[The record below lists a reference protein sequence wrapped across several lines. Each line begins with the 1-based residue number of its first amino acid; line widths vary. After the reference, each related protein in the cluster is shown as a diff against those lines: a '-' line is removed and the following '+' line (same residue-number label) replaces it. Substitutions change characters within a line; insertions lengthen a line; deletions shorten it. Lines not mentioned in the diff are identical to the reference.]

1 MSPST
6 PLRSPDGPDPA
17 SIAGVSDTER
27 PPQLAEPTPMS
38 PPPASAPVGPASAN
52 LRAALPRP
60 GAVPLDRSPSS
71 SRLVAAA
78 PTRLPPVAAP
88 PPPNRQATMIH
99 AGAPPVVEGLG
110 GGSVPLTRRCT
121 ACETRYPS
129 DFLVC
134 PRDASPLVDELEN
147 SVDDPLL
154 NRLLGETYQIIRV
167 VGEGGMGRVYEAR
180 HLRLKERRFAVKVLH
195 GDLAKN
201 NEIVARF
208 MREAESASSLS
219 HPNVVDVFD
228 VHHLPDGTP
237 YLVGEFLDGEELAD
251 YVARRGPLEPRLAA
265 AVGRQVCRALA
276 VAHARGIVHR
286 DMKPENVFV
295 LRSSVDALAAGE
307 VHAVTVKVLDFGI
320 SKSGDSERSH
330 LTRTGVIMGTPSY
343 MSPEQARGKPVD
355 LRADVYSTGATLYFA
370 LTGKRPFDADDPT
383 STISMVLTQE
393 PPRPRSIDERI
404 PEALELVVQRAM
416 AKEPRDRY
424 QTMGDLEKA
433 LAAFE
438 NNDKAMVVQ
447 SHAERSAPLEI
458 AAPAS
463 GASRALELA
472 KGFLLSGGGS
482 ASSSG
487 QSATLAKIA
496 RPMIVLASAVLGL
509 WLVGGT
515 TAALAGLVRVL
526 HDGEITLTESVL
538 LVVGCLFA
546 AATPIA
552 LYVMHVRKVI
562 WPNSVRAL
570 QLAGDLKRTATAAL
584 IAYGGLS
591 IVARIGHTVLWR
603 SSKGLT
609 SGVWDILLFVVSIL
623 AAVTVGGFGPLVR
636 NMRRRRSS

>member
-1 MSPST
+1 MCPST
-6 PLRSPDGPDPA
+6 PLRSDDGPDPA
-17 SIAGVSDTER
+17 TSGVNDTER
-27 PPQLAEPTPMS
+27 PPAVQGELA
-38 PPPASAPVGPASAN
+38 ASTEIGPVAVPGAGSAN

-60 GAVPLDRSPSS
+60 QTVPLNRDPSS
-71 SRLVAAA
+71 ARLVAAPA
-78 PTRLPPVAAP
+78 TRLPPVAAP
-88 PPPNRQATMIH
+88 PQPQRAATMLH
-99 AGAPPVVEGLG
+99 AGAPPVQAAAGDVA
-110 GGSVPLTRRCT
+110 LTRRCT
-121 ACETRYPS
+121 ACETRYPA

-134 PRDASPLVDELEN
+134 PRDASPLVDE
-147 SVDDPLL
+147 VIDGADDPLL
-154 NRLLGETYQIIRV
+154 NKLLGETYQIIRV

-195 GDLAKN
+195 SDLAKN

-251 YVARRGPLEPRLAA
+251 YVTRSGPLEPRMAA

-307 VHAVTVKVLDFGI
+307 VSAVTVKVLDFGI

-355 LRADVYSTGATLYFA
+355 LRADVYSTGAALYYA

-383 STISMVLTQE
+383 STISMVLTQD

-404 PEALELVVQRAM
+404 PEALELIVQRAM

-424 QTMGDLEKA
+424 QTMGELEKA

-438 NNDKAMVVQ
+438 NAGKAMVPQ
-447 SHAERSAPLEI
+447 SAAERSAPLELS
-458 AAPAS
+458 APSS
-463 GASRALELA
+463 GASRALEMAKGIFLAGSTSASGAGQASSLA
-472 KGFLLSGGGS
+472 KV
-482 ASSSG
+482 
-487 QSATLAKIA
+487 A
-496 RPMIVLASAVLGL
+496 RPMIVIASSVLGL

-526 HDGEITLTESVL
+526 HDGEITLTECVL

-546 AATPIA
+546 AATPLA
-552 LYVMHVRKVI
+552 LYVMHVKKAI

-591 IVARIGHTVLWR
+591 IVARIAHTVLWR
-603 SSKGLT
+603 SSRGLA
-609 SGVWDILLFVVSIL
+609 SGAWDIVLFVISIL
-623 AAVTVGGFGPLVR
+623 AAVSVGGFGPLVR